1 MVVLYTPFESDK
13 ILNRGHYLPHEP
25 SAAST
30 RTNGNAYRSSFPP
43 NQVNND
49 MNQPATRPLEPQR
62 QAIVIGA
69 SSGLGAALVHQLAAQ
84 RYRVAAV
91 ARREAELAALR
102 DSAGRDAVRPYVH
115 DVTEHEQVPLL
126 FDQITRDIGGLD
138 LIIYAAAVQPP
149 VALHE
154 YDFAK
159 DEAMLSTNL
168 MGAVAWLNLAALR
181 FERAR
186 GGHIVGISSI
196 AGDRGRVGSPVYN
209 TSKAGLDTYLEA
221 LRNRLSRYGVTV
233 TTIKPGFIDTE
244 LLKNAAKTFWV
255 ISPEEAA
262 AQTIQAINRRRQ
274 IAYIPPR
281 WRFISLAVRSVPSIL
296 FRRLSF

>member
-1 MVVLYTPFESDK
+1 MSD
-13 ILNRGHYLPHEP
+13 N
-25 SAAST
+25 T
-30 RTNGNAYRSSFPP
+30 SSV
-43 NQVNND
+43 Q
-49 MNQPATRPLEPQR
+49 RPLEPQR
-62 QAIVIGA
+62 CAIVVGA
-69 SSGLGAALVHQLAAQ
+69 SSGLGAALARQLAGQ
-84 RYRVAAV
+84 GYRVAAV

-102 DSAGRDAVRPYVH
+102 DRARQSGRGVICPYVH
-115 DVTEHEQVPLL
+115 DVTEYEQVPLL
-126 FDQITRDIGGLD
+126 FDQITRDLGGLD

-149 VALHE
+149 VSLHE

-159 DEAMLSTNL
+159 DAAMVQTNML
-168 MGAVAWLNLAALR
+168 GAVAWLNLAAAR

-186 GGHIVGISSI
+186 SGQIVGISSI

-209 TSKAGLDTYLEA
+209 ASKAGLDTYLEA

-262 AQTIQAINRRRQ
+262 ARTLDAVNRGRQ
-274 IAYIPPR
+274 LAYVPPR
-281 WRFISLAVRSVPSIL
+281 WRLVSLMVRAMPSFV